1 MHIMVHNIY
10 ILFIF
15 IIENNERSVLN
26 LDLKYELY
34 ELNLSFKISNKLE
47 RILYKLYNI
56 ATFVF
61 TCNNQIVSCATTHR
75 TPIYYF
81 IFPLVVISKVC
92 GSKMLNCV

>member
-34 ELNLSFKISNKLE
+34 ELNLSFKISFSPSAYGSSLLE
-47 RILYKLYNI
+47 S
-56 ATFVF
+56 F
-61 TCNNQIVSCATTHR
+61 S
-75 TPIYYF
+75 
-81 IFPLVVISKVC
+81 
-92 GSKMLNCV
+92 NCLRS